1 MSIDGSIVLFGG
13 GRMGSAML
21 RGWLS
26 GGRVS
31 PEAVTV
37 MDPVPADEL
46 RALAEE
52 LGFALNR
59 LPASS
64 PNQILVLAVKPQKVG
79 DLSDTL
85 HALMRDDTL
94 VLSIMAG
101 KTLADLGEL
110 CPGAGAIVRAMPN
123 LPAAVGAGATVGVVS
138 QGATAGQRA
147 VSESLL
153 GSTGA
158 FEWLDD
164 ESMIDAATGLSG
176 SGPAYLFYLAD
187 CLTEAGV
194 KAGLPLAV
202 SQRLA
207 RATIAGAGE
216 MLRVSEKSAAELR
229 RDVTS
234 PAGTTE
240 AGLKVL
246 MNGNVLQDLVIDTVR
261 AAADR
266 ARELAG

>member
-1 MSIDGSIVLFGG
+1 MSFDNSIILFGG

-21 RGWLS
+21 RGWLA
-26 GGRVS
+26 GGGVS
-31 PEAVTV
+31 PATVTV
-37 MDPVPADEL
+37 IDPMPTDEL
-46 RALAEE
+46 LAFAADA
-52 LGFALNR
+52 GFALNR
-59 LPASS
+59 PPVAASG
-64 PNQILVLAVKPQKVG
+64 QTVVLAVKPQKVG
-79 DLSDTL
+79 ELADTL
-85 HALMRDDTL
+85 GALVQGDTL

-101 KTLADLGEL
+101 KTLADLAQL

-138 QGATAGQRA
+138 QGATIEQRA
-147 VSESLL
+147 VAEKML

-158 FEWLDD
+158 FEWLED

-187 CLTEAGV
+187 CLTDAGI
-194 KAGLPLAV
+194 KAGLPLAI
-202 SQRLA
+202 SERLA

-216 MLRVSEKSAAELR
+216 MLRVSEKSATELR

-246 MNGNVLQDLVIDTVR
+246 MKDDLLQDLVTATVR

>member
-1 MSIDGSIVLFGG
+1 
-13 GRMGSAML
+13 ML
-21 RGWLS
+21 RGWLAA
-26 GGRVS
+26 GVS
-31 PEAVTV
+31 PNAVTV
-37 MDPVPADEL
+37 IDPAPAAEL
-46 RALAEE
+46 EAFRTEAR
-52 LGFALNR
+52 FALNR
-59 LPASS
+59 PPVASAG
-64 PNQILVLAVKPQKVG
+64 QVLVLAVKPQMAG
-79 DLSDTL
+79 ELADTFR
-85 HALMRDDTL
+85 ALMQADTL

-101 KTLADLGEL
+101 KTLSDLAQL

-123 LPAAVGAGATVGVVS
+123 LPAAVGAGATVGVIS
-138 QGATAGQRA
+138 AGATAEQRA
-147 VSESLL
+147 TAEKLL

-158 FEWLDD
+158 FEWLAD
-164 ESMIDAATGLSG
+164 EVLIDAATGLSG

-187 CLTEAGV
+187 CLTDAGV
-194 KAGLPLAV
+194 AAGLPRDVAE
-202 SQRLA
+202 RLA

-240 AGLKVL
+240 AGLRVFMKDDI
-246 MNGNVLQDLVIDTVR
+246 LQDLVTGTVR

>member
-1 MSIDGSIVLFGG
+1 MSFDNPIVLFGG

-21 RGWLS
+21 RGWLAC
-26 GGRVS
+26 GGVS
-31 PEAVTV
+31 PASVTV
-37 MDPVPADEL
+37 IDPMATDEL
-46 RALAEE
+46 CAFAAEV
-52 LGFALNR
+52 GFGLNQV
-59 LPASS
+59 PTAKTG
-64 PNQILVLAVKPQKVG
+64 QILVLAVKPQKVG
-79 DLSDTL
+79 ELADTL
-85 HALMRDDTL
+85 RTLVQGDTL

-101 KTLADLGEL
+101 KTLADLAQL

-123 LPAAVGAGATVGVVS
+123 LPAAVGAGATVGVIS
-138 QGATAGQRA
+138 KGATTEQRTA
-147 VSESLL
+147 TEKML

-158 FEWLDD
+158 FEWLED

-176 SGPAYLFYLAD
+176 SGPAYLFYMAD
-187 CLTEAGV
+187 CLTDAGV
-194 KAGLPLAV
+194 KAGLPLAI
-202 SQRLA
+202 SERLA

-216 MLRVSEKSAAELR
+216 MLRVGEKSATELR

-246 MNGNVLQDLVIDTVR
+246 MKDNLLQGLVTATVR